1 MNIAN
6 LQGIAFF
13 IQSAN
18 LSGAEKRVAKLAKR
32 LSSMG
37 VKALIFADTQ
47 TADVYRKAQ
56 YVDNSLI
63 RTWEY
68 PFLTRVTGI
77 GRQRLAKLRR
87 VSGLDQ
93 LHLKLVHK
101 YWRRQFAHEC
111 IGVSHVFIN
120 PAICRDLPCP
130 KLYEITSP
138 DMARVLENKAAQY
151 PGDFFPPETL
161 LRPNSESVEAALGPT
176 LRRWQIQTS
185 QTALFIPDVEQEIN
199 LHNKENLIVFAHRL
213 VARKHPLVFA
223 QAVKQFLTNHHGWK
237 FAILGDG
244 EQKSKVIEC
253 LKDEVQEGRVEVGYV
268 SNVHEYLARSKI
280 FVSIESE
287 DNYSN
292 QSVLEAMWAYNAL
305 LLTDRGAT
313 RKRYFNDNGLFCEPE
328 VDSVASALEALIEDD
343 ARLSSMACAS
353 RRLVEET
360 FSVDA
365 YIADLERAYR
375 EVLPSEHSISD
386 PRR

>member
-1 MNIAN
+1 MAYNH
-6 LQGIAFF
+6 GVAFF
-13 IQSAN
+13 IKSDT
-18 LSGAEKRVAKLAKR
+18 LSGAEKRVAKLAQR

-37 VKALIFADTQ
+37 VKALIFTDAQ

-56 YVDNSLI
+56 YVDSSLL

-68 PFLTRVTGI
+68 PLVTRVTGI
-77 GRQRLAKLRR
+77 GRRKLAKLRR
-87 VSGLDQ
+87 VFGLEH
-93 LHLKLVHK
+93 LHLKLVHR
-101 YWRRQFAHEC
+101 YWFRQFKRDS
-111 IGVSHVFIN
+111 IGISHVFIN
-120 PAICRDLPCP
+120 PAICRDLPGP
-130 KLYEITSP
+130 KIYEVTSP

-161 LRPNSESVEAALGPT
+161 LRPNSESVEAALGAT
-176 LRRWQIQTS
+176 LRRWQIQTA
-185 QTALFIPDVEQEIN
+185 QAALFIPDVVQEID

-213 VARKHPLVFA
+213 VARKNPLVFA
-223 QAVKQFLTNHHGWK
+223 EAVKQFLTNHHGWK
-237 FAILGDG
+237 VAILGDG

-253 LKDEVQEGRVEVGYV
+253 LKDEVQEGKVEVGYV
-268 SNVHEYLARSKI
+268 SNVHEFLARSKI

-313 RKRYFNDNGLFCEPE
+313 RKRYFNDNGLFCEP
-328 VDSVASALEALIEDD
+328 DAGSVASALEALIEEDT
-343 ARLSSMACAS
+343 RLGSMACAS

-375 EVLPSEHSISD
+375 EVLPSAHSISN
-386 PRR
+386 PHR